1 MIVCL
6 CRRVTDRAI
15 RDLVADGAASVDE
28 VAARCGAGTGC
39 GGCRQSVAHMVAERL
54 CAPDAAPV
62 ALDARAA

>member
-39 GGCRQSVAHMVAERL
+39 GGCRQFVAHMVAER

>member
-15 RDLVADGAASVDE
+15 REAVADGAASVDE

-39 GGCRQSVAHMVAERL
+39 GGCREFVAHMVAERRP
-54 CAPDAAPV
+54 CDAPPV